1 MLSRNDIER
10 EIGKGIN
17 IFPLKTNNIKENSI
31 NLTIGQNGW
40 AKVSGRVYWYGEN
53 DFSLVDRGNSRK
65 DWNIKEGHS
74 CVVKTNVERHSKKF
88 LILMPHATTIVETA
102 EVIGVGNKIG
112 GALHSKVG
120 VVAKGVGHIGT
131 MLGPGYC
138 GHLMISLHNITDDII
153 ALEVGSTFV
162 SLTFDYLKTTVE
174 RTSSTVSGHVDKFSD
189 LGIQIDTSTREYLTQ
204 DWKSNLDDIR
214 YKMIESE
221 SYKEYKKYIRR
232 NKWKN
237 MKKYFSK
244 RNIVA
249 IIATITFFIVLLTV
263 ATYVDRFLEK
273 PVWVERFWTIG
284 CSGIVGS
291 LIVGIYNTI
300 RDN

>member
-1 MLSRNDIER
+1 MLSRSDIEK

-17 IFPLKTNNIKENSI
+17 IVPLNANNIKENSV
-31 NLTIGQNGW
+31 NLTIGKNGW
-40 AKVSGRVYWYGEN
+40 SKVDGTVYWYGNN
-53 DFSLVDRGNSRK
+53 DFSCVDRGNFRK
-65 DWNIKEGHS
+65 DWNIKKGHS
-74 CVVKTNVERHSKKF
+74 CIVKTNMERHQKRF

-112 GALHSKVG
+112 GSLHSKVG

-138 GHLMISLHNITDDII
+138 GHLMISLHNITNDII
-153 ALEVGSTFV
+153 ALEVGTTFV
-162 SLTFDYLKTTVE
+162 SVTFDYLKTSVE
-174 RTSSTVSGHVDKFSD
+174 RTSATVSGHVDKFSD

-214 YKMIESE
+214 YKMLETE
-221 SYKEYKKYIRR
+221 SYKEYKKHIRR

-249 IIATITFFIVLLTV
+249 IVITIILFISLWAL
-263 ATYVDRFLEK
+263 AAYADSFLEK

-284 CSGIVGS
+284 CSGIIGS
-291 LIVGIYNTI
+291 LIVGVYNAI
-300 RDN
+300 REN